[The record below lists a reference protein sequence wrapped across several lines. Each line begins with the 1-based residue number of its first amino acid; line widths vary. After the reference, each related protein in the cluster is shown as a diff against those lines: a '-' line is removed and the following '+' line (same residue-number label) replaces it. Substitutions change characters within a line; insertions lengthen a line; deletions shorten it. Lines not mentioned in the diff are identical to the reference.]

1 MSTDH
6 GITGT
11 LPGGVQV
18 IPAFL
23 RVRPGDYVIVRPHN
37 GWLNRKWK
45 WWMGQVVFYEGG
57 ARDPRVNTMFQVSN
71 IDDENVCWVNGELVI
86 HIVCTD

>member
-23 RVRPGDYVIVRPHN
+23 RVRPGDYVIVKVPQQVAQQEVGPI
-37 GWLNRKWK
+37 GWDRLSSVR
-45 WWMGQVVFYEGG
+45 E
-57 ARDPRVNTMFQVSN
+57 
-71 IDDENVCWVNGELVI
+71 ELE
-86 HIVCTD
+86 TPG